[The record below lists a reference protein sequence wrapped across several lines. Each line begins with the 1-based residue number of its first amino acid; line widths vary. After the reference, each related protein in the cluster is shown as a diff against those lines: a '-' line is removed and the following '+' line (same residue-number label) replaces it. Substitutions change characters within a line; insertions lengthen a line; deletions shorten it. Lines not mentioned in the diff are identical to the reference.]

1 MFEMNVIKNGNNL
14 IKVKENPILKFDVN
28 DNITYL
34 KGKEQPTHILKYEWE
49 YKGGCPIIGIYDTTF
64 NIIIFTDYI
73 DTFKV
78 DGIEYKLI
86 YIYEIEI
93 VR

>member
-1 MFEMNVIKNGNNL
+1 MFEINVIKTGNTC
-14 IKVKENPILKFDVN
+14 IKVKENPILK
-28 DNITYL
+28 
-34 KGKEQPTHILKYEWE
+34 GKEQPTHIFKYEWE
-49 YKGGCPIIGIYDTTF
+49 YKGGCPIIGVYDTSF
-64 NIIIFTDYI
+64 NIIIFNDYI

-86 YIYEIEI
+86 YIYEIEK